1 MVCYGVEKPEGLIIA
16 VWLRLSYIYILHA
29 IVLLQKPFCFFKHLA
44 NKHRQVHWL
53 ISFNFFL
60 SHGINSPLPP
70 TTTHSVSSTISPV
83 NYRFF
88 CSIYSL
94 ISVTFLNEEDDMGG
108 VFSDAQSKQG
118 CYGRGRSSQPKG
130 SRFEKKES
138 IKQKYRFI
146 PDNFSSLEQACIIL
160 LG

>member
-1 MVCYGVEKPEGLIIA
+1 MEWRNQRG
-16 VWLRLSYIYILHA
+16 WLKQFGCAFHIYIYIFSM
-29 IVLLQKPFCFFKHLA
+29 QSFFFRNLFASSSIWPINTGKFI
-44 NKHRQVHWL
+44 NW
-53 ISFNFFL
+53 SL
-60 SHGINSPLPP
+60 SHGITSTLPP

-88 CSIYSL
+88 CSGYSL
-94 ISVTFLNEEDDMGG
+94 ISVTLLNEEDDMGG

-130 SRFEKKES
+130 SRLEKKES